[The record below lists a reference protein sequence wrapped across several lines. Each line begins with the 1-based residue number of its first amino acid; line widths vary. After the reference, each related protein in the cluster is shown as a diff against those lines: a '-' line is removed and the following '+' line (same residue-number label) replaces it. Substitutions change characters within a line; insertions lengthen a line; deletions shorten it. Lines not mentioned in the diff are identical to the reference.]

1 MKPPRPVKFALPGTK
16 RGKKTRQQRRDVE
29 TPIHVSI
36 YEFLRAVMLPGSII
50 HHSPN
55 EIGVALDEKHRI
67 ILISNWKRMGMMPG
81 FPDLL
86 VIAAQRDKPPLTF
99 FIEVKA
105 DTELSQA
112 QKDFREMARNL
123 GLPYCIARSV
133 QDVEDFLE
141 WEGIDTR
148 LSGRNKRKTRP

>member
-1 MKPPRPVKFALPGTK
+1 MKPPRPVKFTLPGEK

-55 EIGVALDEKHRI
+55 ELGVALEEKHRI
-67 ILISNWKRMGMMPG
+67 ILISKWKRMGMMPG

-112 QKDFREMARNL
+112 QRDFREMAHNL
-123 GLPYCIARSV
+123 GLLHCEARSV
-133 QDVEDFLE
+133 QDVEDFLM
-141 WEGIDTR
+141 WEEIDTR
-148 LSGRNKRKTRP
+148 IAIRTTRKKRP